1 MLRTWLPVS
10 RTITRARRWP
20 AFAVLVFLA
29 PPVAAFDYS
38 AELGD
43 IRDRLEIAGKVYA
56 LEQAKTDPADIADE
70 GFVLRSP
77 HFIFGLP
84 RLTDDR
90 YDTESGAP
98 GISLLVREG
107 FVIAHFDEMMTPIW
121 VAQRWTADEDEDQDA
136 IESLDRDWRE
146 DPDLPPTLH
155 IGTSYAGNTTGL
167 DRGHMAKHSMNRAWG
182 YDGSIQGCLMSNAVP
197 QHKSINRGGAWRQLE
212 DEIEEIFN
220 NGVFEGEAVWT
231 ISGAIYRD
239 ADNPPGELPAQ
250 DFDKVGRITTGFG
263 VPFATF
269 KIVAWFE
276 PNGFFQARG
285 YIFEQPY
292 TVDAR
297 GNLIFQLPDPSRPMA
312 EFIEPIDEIEARIG
326 VDFFPQLRDPIE
338 NKIERTDYS
347 HPWVE
352 F

>member
-1 MLRTWLPVS
+1 MTRIRIQSPAGIVAM
-10 RTITRARRWP
+10 TIIA
-20 AFAVLVFLA
+20 VFLSGA
-29 PPVAAFDYS
+29 FKAAAVDYDT
-38 AELGD
+38 ELAD
-43 IRDRLEIAGKVYA
+43 IRDSLETAEKVHA
-56 LEQAKTDPADIADE
+56 LEQARTDLDDIADK
-70 GFVLRSP
+70 GFVIRSP
-77 HFIFGLP
+77 HLIFGMP
-84 RLTDDR
+84 RLTDGR

-107 FVIAHFDEMMTPIW
+107 FVIAHFDAMRTPLW
-121 VAQRWTADEDEDQDA
+121 VAQRWTADEDEDNDA

-182 YDGSIQGCLMSNAVP
+182 YDASIQGCLMSNSVP
-197 QHKSINRGGAWRQLE
+197 QHMSINRGGAWRQLE
-212 DEIEEIFN
+212 DEIEELFD

-231 ISGAIYRD
+231 ISGALYRD
-239 ADNPPGELPAQ
+239 ADSPPGESPSEDLERVA
-250 DFDKVGRITTGFG
+250 RITTGFG
-263 VPFATF
+263 VPYATF

-292 TVDAR
+292 TIDAEGR
-297 GNLIFQLPDPSRPMA
+297 PVFDIPDQSRPMA
-312 EFIEPIDEIEARIG
+312 EFIEPIDMIEARAG
-326 VDFFPQLRDPIE
+326 VDFFPQLRDSIE
-338 NKIERTDYS
+338 NLIERTDYD
-347 HPWVE
+347 HAWVE